1 MGLSLVAANGGYSL
15 DVMQG
20 LLFAVAS
27 LVADHRPWGLGLQQL
42 QLMGSTARLVVV
54 LCGLSC
60 PVLSHSVVSDS
71 LRPHG
76 L

>member
-1 MGLSLVAANGGYSL
+1 VGLSLVAVSGGYSV

-42 QLMGSTARLVVV
+42 QLWALQQA
-54 LCGLSC
+54 
-60 PVLSHSVVSDS
+60 
-71 LRPHG
+71 
-76 L
+76 